1 MATTVKVVDA
11 SALACFCFDE
21 PEMADVAQQ
30 LVGCTLFAP
39 ALLDFEIGN
48 ICWKRL
54 RKDPARS
61 DAILAQF
68 AIRREFPITVRPVVM
83 EEVVALAAQTALTA
97 YDASYL
103 WLARTLGAGLVTLDG
118 KLARAASRVLSS
130 PTSPP

>member
-1 MATTVKVVDA
+1 MAPTAKVVDA

-21 PEMADVAQQ
+21 PEMAAVAQQ

-39 ALLDFEIGN
+39 ALLEFELGN

-54 RKDPARS
+54 RQNPAQS

-68 AIRREFPITVRPVVM
+68 AIRREFPIAVRPVVM
-83 EEVVALAAQTALTA
+83 EEVVALAVQTALTA

-103 WLARTLGAGLVTLDG
+103 WLARILGAGLVTLDR
-118 KLARAASRVLSS
+118 KLARVAAQVLSS
-130 PTSPP
+130 PT